1 MLVVRNVGRETVVR
15 ALSWLAACVLL
26 LGAPAAQA
34 QQVLA
39 HGSSA
44 PPAPGSALPPPGI
57 NEPGAKPNSIPLP
70 STGIPPSVAP
80 AARQQDGNGDSTN
93 VNVRTNAS
101 GDTIEEY
108 RRNGSVY
115 MVRIT
120 PKHGITQTYMVNHNS
135 NGSLMHDARTGPV
148 SPVYY
153 DIYKW
158 GGPKK
163 PASSAPAGASTSGQ

>member
-1 MLVVRNVGRETVVR
+1 MK
-15 ALSWLAACVLL
+15 ALLWLTAGAML
-26 LGAPAAQA
+26 LGLPAAQA

-39 HGSSA
+39 HSSSTA
-44 PPAPGSALPPPGI
+44 PPPGSALPPPGI
-57 NEPGAKPNSIPLP
+57 NDPGAKPQSVPLP

-80 AARQQDGNGDSTN
+80 AARNGGRDSTN
-93 VNVRTNAS
+93 VSTRTDAN

-108 RRNGSVY
+108 SRNGSVY
-115 MVRIT
+115 MVRVK
-120 PKHGITQTYMVNHNS
+120 PKHGVTQTYMVNQPGN
-135 NGSLMHDARTGPV
+135 NRMHDPKLGPV

-163 PASSAPAGASTSGQ
+163 PAGNQEPAQASSSG

>member
-1 MLVVRNVGRETVVR
+1 MKVLPWLV
-15 ALSWLAACVLL
+15 ASAVLL
-26 LGAPAAQA
+26 GLPAAQA

-39 HGSSA
+39 HASSA
-44 PPAPGSALPPPGI
+44 PPPPGSALPPPGI
-57 NEPGAKPNSIPLP
+57 NDPGDKPQDVPLP

-80 AARQQDGNGDSTN
+80 AARSGGRDSTN
-93 VNVRTNAS
+93 VTTRTDAN
-101 GDTIEEY
+101 GDIIEEY
-108 RRNGSVY
+108 RRGGQVT

-120 PKHGITQTYMVNHNS
+120 PKHGVTQTYKVNS
-135 NGSLMHDARTGPV
+135 TNGSLVHDPNQGPV

-163 PASSAPAGASTSGQ
+163 PANGSSAPAAASTGGQ

>member
-1 MLVVRNVGRETVVR
+1 VKALV
-15 ALSWLAACVLL
+15 WFYACTLL
-26 LGAPAAQA
+26 MGMPVAHA

-39 HGSSA
+39 ASPSTA
-44 PPAPGSALPPPGI
+44 PPPGSALPPPGI
-57 NEPGAKPNSIPLP
+57 NDPGEKPQSVPLP

-80 AARQQDGNGDSTN
+80 AARQKDGNGDSTN
-93 VNVRTNAS
+93 VSVRTDAN

-108 RRNGSVY
+108 RRSGSVY
-115 MVRIT
+115 MVRVT
-120 PKHGITQTYMVNHNS
+120 PKHGVTQTYMVNNNS
-135 NGSLMHDARTGPV
+135 NGSLMHDPKQGPV

-163 PASSAPAGASTSGQ
+163 PAGSAPAGASTSGG